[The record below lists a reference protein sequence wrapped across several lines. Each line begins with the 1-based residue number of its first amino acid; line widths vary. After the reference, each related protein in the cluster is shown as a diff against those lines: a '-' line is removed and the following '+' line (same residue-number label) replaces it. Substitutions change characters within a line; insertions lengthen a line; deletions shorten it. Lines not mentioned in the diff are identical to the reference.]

1 MESKY
6 HLYIIKPNDILGS
19 QKQEE
24 NKNFYIVLQVS
35 QNGLFIPSSVTSVKE
50 DALKGNIL
58 YTISHVFVDMSK
70 EECPFADVL
79 DNSNLKVYYKDEFE
93 CISGVYLPKLPE

>member
-24 NKNFYIVLQVS
+24 NKNFYIVLQGF
-35 QNGLFIPSSVTSVKE
+35 QN
-50 DALKGNIL
+50 GNIL